1 MTDLFS
7 GLTQEIISGIA
18 LGSIYALIALG
29 FTMIFK
35 ATEVVNFAQG
45 ELMMVGAYVNFFFVT
60 TFLSTTGNP
69 TAWTFLVALGGSMIF
84 SVLFGYILDFII
96 NKPLKDE
103 PIFSIIMATLSL
115 AIILRAV
122 VAIIAGP
129 ISLMPFSP
137 FGDSAMSPSGSGK
150 TTLLNCISGL
160 DVPTAGEYL
169 FDRIPVTGNS
179 EDLTTFRRKNVG
191 YVFQFFNLLQDLT
204 VLENVLL
211 IQELSGQRNAE
222 RAKEVLRL
230 VGLDSEIDRF
240 PSEISGGQQ
249 QRVAIARSIAKNPK
263 LLLGDE
269 LTGNLDTETSAKVM
283 DVLTEACKSEGITTV
298 MVTHDES
305 LAKYATRVVRLDS
318 GKIQSDEK
326 VN

>member
-1 MTDLFS
+1 MIQLNNVQRHYVMSSETIKALD
-7 GLTQEIISGIA
+7 GI
-18 LGSIYALIALG
+18 
-29 FTMIFK
+29 
-35 ATEVVNFAQG
+35 
-45 ELMMVGAYVNFFFVT
+45 
-60 TFLSTTGNP
+60 
-69 TAWTFLVALGGSMIF
+69 
-84 SVLFGYILDFII
+84 
-96 NKPLKDE
+96 
-103 PIFSIIMATLSL
+103 TLSIKSGERIVL
-115 AIILRAV
+115 L
-122 VAIIAGP
+122 G
-129 ISLMPFSP
+129 
-137 FGDSAMSPSGSGK
+137 PSGSGK

-160 DVPTAGEYL
+160 DTPTYGEYL
-169 FDRIPVTGNS
+169 FGGNPVSGNS

-211 IQELSGQRNAE
+211 IQELSGQRDAN

-230 VGLDSEIDRF
+230 VGLEGEIDRF

-283 DVLTEACKSEGITTV
+283 NVLTEACKKENITTV

-305 LAKYATRVVRLDS
+305 LAKYATRVIRLDS
-318 GKIQSDEK
+318 GKVKSDER
-326 VN
+326 VS